1 MAQRLDELENKA
13 DLMELKHDTFEHNT
27 RVQLKQVFEAIRELM
42 TAPEAEPIKKRSIGF
57 IEQDEK
63 PDKPKAA
70 KAKNNAFFG
79 KLDGPVRIDF

>member
-1 MAQRLDELENKA
+1 LDELENKA

-42 TAPEAEPIKKRSIGF
+42 TPPEPAPVKKRSIGF
-57 IEQDEK
+57 VEPEEK

-70 KAKNNAFFG
+70 KAK
-79 KLDGPVRIDF
+79 K